1 MSAERCWGVIPAA
14 GIGARMG
21 SQLPKQY
28 LEISGTTLLE
38 YSLGVLLACDW
49 IEQVAVALHP
59 EDQIAPGM
67 ACFSDRRVITVVG
80 GAERKDSVLA
90 GLDALLPAADE
101 NDWVLVHDAA
111 RPCLLSEDVLRLR
124 DAVLATGEGGILAEA
139 IVDTVKLADD
149 RGRVEAT
156 LDRKRL
162 WRAQTPQ
169 MFRLGELRAALQAA
183 HGAGE
188 EVTDEASAI
197 ELAGLPVQL
206 VAGAA
211 TNLKVTVPED
221 LELARWYLDR
231 QLNGGGR

>member
-1 MSAERCWGVIPAA
+1 MRIGHGYDVHRFGEGDCIVLGGVSIPYERG
-14 GIGARMG
+14 
-21 SQLPKQY
+21 
-28 LEISGTTLLE
+28 LE
-38 YSLGVLLACDW
+38 A
-49 IEQVAVALHP
+49 H
-59 EDQIAPGM
+59 
-67 ACFSDRRVITVVG
+67 SDG
-80 GAERKDSVLA
+80 D
-90 GLDALLPAADE
+90 
-101 NDWVLVHDAA
+101 VLVHDAA

-124 DAVLATGEGGILAEA
+124 DAVLARGEGGILAEA

-149 RGRVEAT
+149 HGRVEAT